1 MRMRF
6 SLTLLLSAVLLLP
19 APARAQQDEPD
30 SVTQGGVGRASAIVD
45 AVFVDRV
52 LPEGTV
58 GVGDWASYLMA
69 RLGVVP
75 IPRDMRVKVR
85 SDTGRVVI
93 SSRVRDLNAETRA
106 ALGPM
111 VNMLPPETEISGE
124 ITILVPA
131 REIVQFYLAT
141 VRVNGVPLP
150 DGLLAATM
158 LEVGKQYPALS
169 KSGRSLYVQVPA
181 DAQVRILPREVRL
194 IGPPRDT
201 VKP

>member
-1 MRMRF
+1 MRIF
-6 SLTLLLSAVLLLP
+6 PTLLLAALVLLP
-19 APARAQQDEPD
+19 VPVRAQQDEPD

-45 AVFVDRV
+45 AVFVDRL

-75 IPRDMRVKVR
+75 IPRDLRVMVR

-124 ITILVPA
+124 ITLLVPA
-131 REIVQFYLAT
+131 SEIVQFYLAT
-141 VRVNGVPLP
+141 VRVSGVPLP

-169 KSGRSLYVQVPA
+169 KSGRSLYVQIPA
-181 DAQVRILPREVRL
+181 DAQVQILPREVRL
-194 IGPPRDT
+194 IGPPDT
-201 VKP
+201 VRD